1 MSTALIGTG
10 LGAMVGL
17 LSAVILWSLA
27 GKVKARNNAGS
38 QSGAAMLKGTAIVL
52 FVLLAAMGLFIGPL
66 VLGA

>member
-1 MSTALIGTG
+1 
-10 LGAMVGL
+10 
-17 LSAVILWSLA
+17 LWSLA